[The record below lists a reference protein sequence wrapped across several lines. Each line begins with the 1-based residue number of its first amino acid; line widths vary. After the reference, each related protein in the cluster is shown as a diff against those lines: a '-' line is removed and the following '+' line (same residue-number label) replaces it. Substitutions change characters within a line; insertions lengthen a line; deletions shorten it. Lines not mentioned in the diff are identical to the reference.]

1 MKILRKTVGLISIV
15 ALFPALSFAAS
26 TVDAV
31 ADGPR
36 NWTAPP
42 YWSSPAVSPQEKSG
56 RTPLATTRQ
65 ALVAGPVA
73 LPFVALP
80 PCRLVDTRGNAPL
93 TGGFLPSATVRSYTL
108 AGVCNVPANAQAI
121 SLNAVVVK
129 PVGPGFLTLWP
140 EGGAFPPVSTLNFL
154 GNDVVVNAAV
164 VPLSASG
171 GISIA
176 LGVSGGDVVLDTN
189 GYYAPLLSV
198 TSLNSLTG
206 DLLLQAGANV
216 TLTPG
221 APGQLVIASTGNGAQ
236 GPVGAT
242 GPNGATGPAGPV
254 GPTGATGA
262 IGPIGPIGLTGAT
275 GPIGVTGATG
285 AASTVP
291 GPVGPAGPVGPIGP
305 TGLTGATGPVGPTG
319 LTGATGPVGPIGVT
333 GATGPIG
340 PTGATG
346 PIGLTGATGA
356 TGAAS
361 TVPGPTGPTGLTGP
375 IGLTGNTGPIG
386 LTGATGPIGLTGAT
400 GATGAAST
408 VPGPTGP
415 TGLTGPIGPTGATGN
430 TGLTGATGT
439 TGATGAQGVAGPTGA
454 TGSQGPTGAIGP
466 IGPIGLT
473 GATGAAGPTG
483 ATGAVGPP
491 AQIIA
496 GGTGSTTPTNLGIS
510 FMGVGA
516 EADVVEANVSYPVPI
531 AGTLKNFSAFAD
543 RGPGAGSTYTL
554 TLIVGAVPTAMTCA
568 FTGAAGNNP
577 ARCSSATTVPVT
589 AGQLISVQVSPSG
602 TPGSTQ
608 LHWKVTMTSP

>member
-254 GPTGATGA
+254 GPTGGTGA
-262 IGPIGPIGLTGAT
+262 IGPTGPIGLTGAT
-275 GPIGVTGATG
+275 GPIGATGATG

-340 PTGATG
+340 P
-346 PIGLTGATGA
+346 
-356 TGAAS
+356 
-361 TVPGPTGPTGLTGP
+361 
-375 IGLTGNTGPIG
+375 
-386 LTGATGPIGLTGAT
+386 TGATGPIGLTGAT